1 LKKALREQ
9 CFFWLGRP
17 DLNRRMRESKSR
29 ALPLGYIPKYRGKD
43 KNAARRFL
51 FLFRNAQGF
60 SHPTLAQES
69 GEFLRRTQQC
79 IN

>member
-1 LKKALREQ
+1 
-9 CFFWLGRP
+9 
-17 DLNRRMRESKSR
+17 
-29 ALPLGYIPKYRGKD
+29 
-43 KNAARRFL
+43 L